1 MENDGFEATGA
12 GPWCG
17 AAFRAYVMFRAAII
31 NEDEY
36 TFGASMSIKDLYRHG
51 SRVGTSQWVKIVS
64 IDFLE

>member
-12 GPWCG
+12 GPLCG

-31 NEDEY
+31 NEDEN
-36 TFGASMSIKDLYRHG
+36 TSGASMSIKDLNRHG
-51 SRVGTSQWVKIVS
+51 SRIGTSQWDKIAS